1 MTTTTSYRLGALVA
15 LGTALVLLFG
25 VAALGIV
32 GDGGPWDLLYVG
44 ALAVG
49 LVGAV
54 VARFRAGGMAVAL
67 RATAAA
73 TVVAGAIARVVVLVG
88 DDNASVLDLVGLT
101 GMFAVLFAVSA
112 WLFRRS
118 AELEAALPATGA
130 IIEEA

>member
-32 GDGGPWDLLYVG
+32 GDGGPWDLLYLG

-67 RATAAA
+67 GATAAA
-73 TVVAGAIARVVVLVG
+73 TLVAGLVALVVVLVR
-88 DDNASVLDLVGLT
+88 DLDASVLDLVGLT

-118 AELEAALPATGA
+118 ATLAA
-130 IIEEA
+130 

>member
-15 LGTALVLLFG
+15 LGTAFVLLFG
-25 VAALGIV
+25 VVALGIV

-54 VARFRAGGMAVAL
+54 VARFRAAGMALAL
-67 RATAAA
+67 GATAGA
-73 TVVAGAIARVVVLVG
+73 TVVAGVVALVVVLVR
-88 DDNASVLDLVGLT
+88 DLDASVLDLVGLT

-118 AELEAALPATGA
+118 AEHGSVPTTQS
-130 IIEEA
+130 

>member
-1 MTTTTSYRLGALVA
+1 MTHEEKLMTTTTSYRLGALVA
-15 LGTALVLLFG
+15 LGTAVVLLFG

-54 VARFRAGGMAVAL
+54 VARFRAAGMALAL
-67 RATAAA
+67 GSTAAA
-73 TVVAGAIARVVVLVG
+73 TVVAGVVALIVVLVR
-88 DDNASVLDLVGLT
+88 DVDASVLDLVGLT

-118 AELEAALPATGA
+118 ATLTA
-130 IIEEA
+130 

>member
-67 RATAAA
+67 GATAAA
-73 TVVAGAIARVVVLVG
+73 TVVAGAIALVVVLVG
-88 DDNASVLDLVGLT
+88 DDASVLDLVGLT